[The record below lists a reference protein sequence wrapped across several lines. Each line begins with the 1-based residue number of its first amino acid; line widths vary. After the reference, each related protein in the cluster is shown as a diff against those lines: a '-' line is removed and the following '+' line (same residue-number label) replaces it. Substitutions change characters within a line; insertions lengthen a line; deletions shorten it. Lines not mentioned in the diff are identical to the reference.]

1 MTHFFRHILLTC
13 SLGLLTFPAY
23 AKYTDIFTQHQID
36 LGFNVNQ
43 PVLIAD
49 LLPQAGSELVVV
61 GVDDKQQR
69 ILAIYFFDTQSNTFI
84 QQDKIKIADNVFSYD
99 VGEPKND
106 GLQRLYLLDKTAVH
120 RYVPARSSQK
130 SAWVQSESV
139 SSMYLGDKADS
150 FKQMDFIQDINNDG
164 VDDIMLPHFE
174 QLNLWLSDCCG
185 ARHPQNLPIA
195 ARIEMNQSSVRYD
208 DQELYFQDM
217 NLDGKTDLVTVEQGQ
232 LSVFAQNEDL
242 QFALIPIK
250 IKIDKSIY
258 AVDWWEMKGPNG
270 QEMDQSDIQHRVVK
284 EIDDFNGDGIPDIAV
299 QFTKSSGV
307 LDKTIDFEFFYG
319 SLNNG
324 QLAYSEQASTS
335 VTSEETLN
343 NLTFLDRDMDGK
355 KEVSVSSFDIGI
367 SQIVGALLSGSIDQD
382 VLIFSMDENNQFGK
396 EPLVS
401 QEVEITFSLSSGT
414 QGQPLVKMI
423 DINGDAVKD
432 IVYSDGD
439 DLIRALL
446 ATPSQKK
453 PYAKRSLRQ
462 KLPMPKNPYNT
473 ASKDLNSDGKT
484 DLVLHHGPADS
495 SELLKRVIVL
505 MAN

>member
-23 AKYTDIFTQHQID
+23 AKYTDIFIQHQID

-120 RYVPARSSQK
+120 HYVPARSSQK